1 MNHWR
6 TWALVLSLLAGNAL
20 AGQEVRNYFVGDTWN
35 GTNEASLPHYHSPE
49 EACIVG
55 VMQRKVRGYQEGD
68 TSMYRYIVG
77 LVGQD
82 DGGGNFECR
91 GEIQKASNQG
101 SGGWLPVEVV
111 DPNVARIFGPSESCA
126 LGGFSDPGTGQCGQ
140 PKHVCCADVAALGDK
155 IDAASGNKHQTETDY
170 AGAGASALRFGRT
183 YDGSRTWL
191 NNPVPI
197 GIGWTHA
204 YLASVAVM
212 PTQNSGTMTEAVAY
226 RPDGSIVFFNLVGGV
241 WTADPDVALR
251 LSVAIDGA
259 GVPFATLTDTDD
271 AVEHYDQLGRLVSIT
286 SRDGFKQTL
295 SYTTT
300 SAGTVFSH
308 NDVQQVSDPQGRALM
323 FGYNASLQLKSM
335 TDANGATTQFNY
347 DANHNLASVT
357 YPDLGSA
364 TKTRTYSYNE
374 AGQVTGA
381 SWPNALTGITDEN
394 GQRFASWWYD
404 SDGRATQ
411 SVHAPLL
418 ASGSIDKTTLVF
430 NADGTTTFTDA
441 LGQVRTYGFNVLFQ
455 VAHPASLDTACDGCV
470 AHDKARSYDSS
481 TGYTTG
487 STDFNGNQTQDAFAA
502 LDGNGH
508 PRGLETQRIEGIA
521 TDTSA
526 ERTTTTQWSP
536 AFRVPTQR
544 TVQDHAGTTRELTN
558 WIYNA
563 RGQATFRCMVDPTVG
578 GASGYTCG
586 ASTNAPNGVRQWA
599 WTYCEGGSTCPLVGL
614 LLTAKGPR
622 TDLNDTTAYTYYQTS
637 DQSGCAA
644 QGGTCHLLG
653 DLQKMTNA
661 LGQVTTYQSYDKDG
675 RPTRTIDPNLV
686 TTDLTYH
693 PRGWLTSSAVRGTN
707 NGSIN
712 DDQITAYSYDGLG
725 QVLQATLPTGN
736 FRGFIYDAAHRLTD
750 VTNRF
755 NEKVHYTLDAAGN
768 RTVEDSEAVSGTIR
782 RKVLRSYDALGR
794 LHVQTNA
801 ADHGST
807 AMTYLY
813 DGNGNVQQLT
823 DGRSHIISN
832 TYDSLNRLHIA
843 EQDVG
848 GLNVFTNYTHD
859 AMDRLTVVQD
869 PQGLPTSYNFDAL
882 GNQTSLASPDT
893 KTTIYGYDAAG
904 NRTSQQDA
912 RPVTATY
919 GYDALNRL
927 TGITYPTSTLNVGY
941 GYDISE
947 SGCPVTARFPVGHL
961 THFTDGS
968 GSTQYCYD
976 RFGNMVLKSQ
986 TTAGGTF
993 GVTYSYDKDG
1003 HLLQTIAPRGTVI
1016 TDKRDLDGRIS
1027 SVTYLLSGQTVPT
1040 TVVSRVTYDSFGPIA
1055 NIACG
1060 NGRAVSYTYDL
1071 DYVISKVL
1079 DPATGGLSLT
1089 FGRDA
1094 VRNLIQVT
1102 SSASI
1107 GDKLLYD
1114 GLNRLTG
1121 VNNVVSN
1128 NPVWTYTYD
1137 GTGNRTSKQQ
1147 AGNTAVAYTYDPA
1160 SHHLLDVGV
1169 TPRQYDPVGNTLSIN
1184 SPALSFVSDDTG
1196 RMNTVKTNS
1205 VVAKLYQF
1213 NARGERV
1220 RKTHPGF
1227 TSEIQTTVYDETG
1240 HVLGD
1245 FDNANNIIREYIWL
1259 DNKPVG
1265 VLIGATPT
1273 LAYVEPDHLGSP
1285 RVAVD
1290 ATSNLAVWTWPLVDD
1305 PFGET
1310 TPTNLNGSTLTLNLR
1325 LPGQV
1330 FDAESGLRYNYFRD
1344 YDATTGRY
1352 IESDPAGLAGGS
1364 STYGYAGQTPL
1375 DATDFFRLASGRAR
1389 AQQAIPGDMRVEAR
1403 TAR

>member
-6 TWALVLSLLAGNAL
+6 ILGLALLLLSGNAL
-20 AGQEVRNYFVGDTWN
+20 AGQDVQNYFVGDTWD

-55 VMQRKVRGYQEGD
+55 VMQRKIRAYQEGD
-68 TSMYRYIVG
+68 TSTYRYIVG

-82 DGGGNFECR
+82 DGGGNFQCR
-91 GEIQKASNQG
+91 GEIQKAPNLG
-101 SGGWLPVEVV
+101 SAGWTPVEAV
-111 DPNVARIFGPSESCA
+111 DTNAHQIFGAFESCT
-126 LGGFSDPGTGQCGQ
+126 LGGYSDPGTGQCGP
-140 PKHVCCADVAALGDK
+140 PKHVCCADVAALGDA
-155 IDAASGNKHQTETDY
+155 IDAASGNKHQAETDY
-170 AGAGASALRFGRT
+170 TGAGAFPLRFDRS
-183 YDGSRTWL
+183 YDSSRTWL
-191 NNPVPI
+191 NNPVPM

-212 PTQNSGTMTEAVAY
+212 PAQNSGTMTEAVAY
-226 RPDGSIVFFNLVGGV
+226 RPDGSVVFFNLVGAV

-251 LSVAIDGA
+251 LNVAIDGA

-271 AVEHYDQLGRLVSIT
+271 SVERYDQLGRLASIS
-286 SRDGFKQTL
+286 SRDGFTQTL

-308 NDVQQVSDPQGRALM
+308 NDVRQVSDPQGRVLT
-323 FGYNASLQLKSM
+323 FGYNANLQVASM
-335 TDANGATTQFNY
+335 TDANGATTQLTY
-347 DANHNLASVT
+347 DANHNLATVIH
-357 YPDLGSA
+357 PDLGSG
-364 TKTRTYSYNE
+364 TTTRTYSYNE
-374 AGQVTGA
+374 AGHVTGA

-418 ASGSIDKTTLVF
+418 AGGTIDKTTLVF
-430 NADGTTTFTDA
+430 NGDGTTTFTDA
-441 LGQVRTYGFNVLFQ
+441 LGQVRTYGFNALFQ
-455 VAHPASLDTACDGCV
+455 VAHPASLDTACDGCG

-481 TGYTTG
+481 SGYPTG
-487 STDFNGNQTQDAFAA
+487 STDFNGNQTQDTFAA

-508 PRGLETQRIEGIA
+508 ARGLETQRIEGIA

-526 ERTTTTQWSP
+526 ERTSTTQWSP

-544 TVQDHAGTTRELTN
+544 IVQDHAGTTRELTN
-558 WIYNA
+558 WVYNA
-563 RGQATFRCMVDPTVG
+563 RGQPTFRCMVDPAVG
-578 GASGYTCG
+578 GASAYSCG
-586 ASTNAPNGVRQWA
+586 ASTNAPIGVRQWA
-599 WTYCEGGSTCPLVGL
+599 WTYCEGGPSCPLVGL

-622 TDLNDTTAYTYYQTS
+622 TDLNDTTTYAYYQTS
-637 DQSGCAA
+637 DQSGCAT
-644 QGGTCHLLG
+644 QGGICHLLG
-653 DLQKMTNA
+653 DLQTMTNA
-661 LGQVTTYQSYDKDG
+661 VGKVTTYQSYDKDG

-686 TTDLTYH
+686 STDLTYH

-712 DDQITAYSYDGLG
+712 DDQITTYSHDGVG

-736 FRGFIYDAAHRLTD
+736 FRGFIHDAAHRLTD

-755 NEKVHYTLDAAGN
+755 NEKLHYTLDAAGN
-768 RTVEDSEAVSGTIR
+768 RTEEDSDAVNGTIR

-794 LHVQTNA
+794 LHLQTNA

-807 AMTYLY
+807 AMTYQY
-813 DGNGNVQQLT
+813 DGNGNAQQLT
-823 DGRSHIISN
+823 DGRSHITSN
-832 TYDSLNRLHIA
+832 TYDALNRVRIA

-848 GLNVFTNYTHD
+848 GLNVFTNYVHD
-859 AMDRLTVVQD
+859 ALDRLTDVQD
-869 PQGLPTSYNFDAL
+869 PQGLHTTYGFDAL

-893 KTTIYGYDAAG
+893 GTTLYGHDAAG

-912 RPVTATY
+912 RPITANYT
-919 GYDALNRL
+919 YDALNRL
-927 TGITYPTSTLNVGY
+927 TGITYPTKSLNVSY

-947 SGCPVTARFPVGHL
+947 SSCTVTARFPVGHL

-986 TTAGGTF
+986 TTASGTF

-1003 HLLQTIAPRGTVI
+1003 HLLQTTAPRGTVI

-1040 TVVSRVTYDSFGPIA
+1040 TVVSRVTYDPFGPVA
-1055 NIACG
+1055 NIAYG
-1060 NGRAVSYTYDL
+1060 NGRGVSYTYDL
-1071 DYVISKVL
+1071 DYVISQL
-1079 DPATGGLSLT
+1079 RDPAAGGLSLT

-1094 VRNLIQVT
+1094 VSNLTQVT

-1121 VNNVVSN
+1121 VNNVVTN

-1137 GTGNRTSKQQ
+1137 GTGNRTGKRQ
-1147 AGNTAVAYTYDPA
+1147 ASNTAVAYTYDPA

-1184 SPALSFVSDDTG
+1184 GSALGFLYNDTG
-1196 RMNTVKTNS
+1196 RMSTVKANS

-1227 TSEIQTTVYDETG
+1227 TSEIQSTVYDESG

-1245 FDNANNIIREYIWL
+1245 FDNANNILREYIWL
-1259 DNKPVG
+1259 DDRPVG
-1265 VLIGATPT
+1265 VLSGAAPT
-1273 LAYVEPDHLGSP
+1273 LAYIEPDHLGSP

-1305 PFGET
+1305 PFGEG

-1325 LPGQV
+1325 LRGQV

-1344 YDATTGRY
+1344 YDPTTGRY
-1352 IESDPAGLAGGS
+1352 VESDPAGLAGGI
-1364 STYGYAGQTPL
+1364 STYGYAGQMPL
-1375 DATDFFRLASGRAR
+1375 GATDFFGLARYRVGEQHAIPGVKGESGRAR
-1389 AQQAIPGDMRVEAR
+1389 
-1403 TAR
+1403 